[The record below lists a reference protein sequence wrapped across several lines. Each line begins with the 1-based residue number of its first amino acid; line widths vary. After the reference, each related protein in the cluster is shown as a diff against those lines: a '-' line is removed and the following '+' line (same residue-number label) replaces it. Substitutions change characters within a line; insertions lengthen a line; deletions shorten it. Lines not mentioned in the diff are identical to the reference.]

1 MYFVDRQKIEQIL
14 VFLEQQI
21 KSFESDPV
29 WEGTRSE
36 LALQRI
42 VQVSIDSVLDTGNA
56 LIDGFIMR
64 DPGSYEDILDILQDE
79 KVITEGT
86 AIQFKEM
93 LPLRK
98 MLIQDYLSNSH
109 NEIADGFTRNLEAFK
124 QYPAAVREYL
134 ANELGP
140 VSAFK
145 N

>member
-29 WEGTRSE
+29 WEGTRAE

-98 MLIQDYLSNSH
+98 MLIQDYLSTSH

-124 QYPAAVREYL
+124 QYPNAIRKYL
-134 ANELGP
+134 ENELGP